1 MTSTEARRR
10 LIEGKGLFSGLRR
23 WNLGLKELDE
33 TWRRSRNG
41 GRRRSGV
48 DGEIGGSKR
57 REIGTK
63 RTTIRR
69 G

>member
-1 MTSTEARRR
+1 MTGTKAGRR
-10 LIEGKGLFSGLRR
+10 LLEGKSLFGDLRGR
-23 WNLGLKELDE
+23 SLGLEELDE

>member
-1 MTSTEARRR
+1 MTSTKARRR
-10 LIEGKGLFSGLRR
+10 LLEGKSLFGDLRR
-23 WNLGLKELDE
+23 RSLGLEELDE

>member
-1 MTSTEARRR
+1 MTSTEAGRRLLEGKSLFGDFRRR
-10 LIEGKGLFSGLRR
+10 S
-23 WNLGLKELDE
+23 LGLEELDE

-63 RTTIRR
+63 RATIRR